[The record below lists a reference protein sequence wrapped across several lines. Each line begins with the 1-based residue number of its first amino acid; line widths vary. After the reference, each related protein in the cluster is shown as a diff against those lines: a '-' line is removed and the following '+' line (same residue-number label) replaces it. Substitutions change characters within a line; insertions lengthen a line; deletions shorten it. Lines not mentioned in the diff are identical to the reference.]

1 MAKQLVYFSSCAIH
15 PDGTNDPFMVMEQPW
30 LVDHFDQVLM
40 VAHQGAE
47 WLDHCTD
54 AVHHPKKPFL
64 CGARGFWRALFSADV
79 RMEWKRLRKDGHF
92 TPVNALKVLAF
103 AVRGQTMFLAADAVV
118 SRNPADT
125 VLYSCWM
132 SFDAYGAALMKR
144 KYPDMRLV
152 IRGHAFDID
161 VERNAMNPYL
171 MKQAIADTADGLYF
185 ISRMAREQ
193 FMSYMQERIDE
204 SKVQVLAFG
213 SAGQAPEQLLPPP
226 LHTEGVLRIVSC
238 AKVIPIKHVHLLV
251 EALAQWQGAPV
262 CWTHIGDGEEFM
274 ALQKL
279 AEEKLDQKENVIV
292 RFLGSLPA
300 DEVLALYEKQPFDA
314 FVNTSRKEGIPV
326 SIMEALRCGIP
337 AIAPAVGGLPELI
350 TEETGWLYEP
360 QEGAAGV
367 CRCLKALAEETQE
380 EAERRRLAAKVR
392 WQERFQNAVTLEKLF
407 ENDL

>member
-47 WLDHCTD
+47 WLDRCTD

-64 CGARGFWRALFSADV
+64 CGARSFWRALFSADV

-103 AVRGQTMFLAADAVV
+103 AVRGQIMFLAADAVV

-171 MKQAIADTADGLYF
+171 MKQAIADAADGLYF

-204 SKVQVLAFG
+204 SKVQVLA
-213 SAGQAPEQLLPPP
+213 LVPPDG
-226 LHTEGVLRIVSC
+226 HRNSC
-238 AKVIPIKHVHLLV
+238 
-251 EALAQWQGAPV
+251 
-262 CWTHIGDGEEFM
+262 C
-274 ALQKL
+274 
-279 AEEKLDQKENVIV
+279 
-292 RFLGSLPA
+292 R
-300 DEVLALYEKQPFDA
+300 
-314 FVNTSRKEGIPV
+314 
-326 SIMEALRCGIP
+326 LRC
-337 AIAPAVGGLPELI
+337 
-350 TEETGWLYEP
+350 T
-360 QEGAAGV
+360 
-367 CRCLKALAEETQE
+367 
-380 EAERRRLAAKVR
+380 RRECFASSVVPR
-392 WQERFQNAVTLEKLF
+392 
-407 ENDL
+407 